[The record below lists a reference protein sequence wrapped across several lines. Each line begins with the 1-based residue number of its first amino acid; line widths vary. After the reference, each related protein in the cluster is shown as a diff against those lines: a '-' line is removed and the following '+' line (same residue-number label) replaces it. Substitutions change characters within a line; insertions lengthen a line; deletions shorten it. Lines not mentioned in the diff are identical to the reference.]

1 MADTIPAYMEK
12 LTQALMGRKDW
23 FENTELLNLK
33 EALRNFQA
41 SYTSTYSILVKKKLL
56 NEDPYKQ
63 EAKISELEVPD
74 TGAINEVKRLEQI
87 SIRMSNFDNQLDY
100 LANFYQL
107 HIDYL
112 NLEQIKRIVGLLR
125 FIDWVN
131 LTPDA
136 QMPNTR
142 IAAELVSQSKSGVDQ
157 ITLSII
163 VENLNRLNKSTVTA
177 MGILKDLTAYYKESY
192 KLNVRTA
199 ITKDMSASE
208 ATAAN
213 IKKKFPSAMQK
224 QPFYAELVEEVI
236 REDYSKDGQDLRDG
250 VLKTLKLAEEKPKTV
265 KPQINFKSILLEG
278 IRVVGNSSIAFQEI
292 ITKFDENEQVV
303 ESQKRGLWEKIK
315 KLLRQ
320 MTGRD
325 AEEIIYDIEYMDP
338 TKGVPVKE
346 KCNFGQFREDLDRK
360 NKLLTSFVRGPAAAK
375 IAGMTEEQIIVHLE
389 RNIKD
394 LQSLHKTL
402 GALDEFFKSSV
413 PPGDRD
419 KIKGIKPELS
429 TIKNSIV
436 RANQLR
442 HEYTAQREEQEQLKR
457 LGVSMTDN

>member
-1 MADTIPAYMEK
+1 MADTNYVDE
-12 LTQALMGRKDW
+12 LTKALMDRKDW
-23 FENTELLNLK
+23 FENTQLLNLK

-41 SYTSTYSILVKKKLL
+41 SYNSTYTILLKKKLI

-63 EAKISELEVPD
+63 EAKISELEVPEA
-74 TGAINEVKRLEQI
+74 GAVNEAKKLEQI
-87 SIRMSNFDNQLDY
+87 SIRLSNFDNQLDF

-107 HIDYL
+107 HMDYL

-131 LTPDA
+131 LSPDA

-142 IAAELVSQSKSGVDQ
+142 LAAEMVAQSKQGVDQ

-163 VENLNRLNKSTVTA
+163 VENLNRLNKSTIA
-177 MGILKDLTAYYKESY
+177 CMNILKDLTTYYKESY
-192 KLNVRTA
+192 KLAIRS

-208 ATAAN
+208 ATTAN
-213 IKKKFPSAMQK
+213 IKKKVPSVMPG
-224 QPFYAELVEEVI
+224 QPFYSELVDDVI
-236 REDYSKDGQDLRDG
+236 REDFSKDGQELREA
-250 VLKTLKLAEEKPKTV
+250 VLKSLKLADEKPKTV
-265 KPQINFKSILLEG
+265 KPQVNFKTILLEG
-278 IRVVGNSSIAFQEI
+278 IKVVGNASVALTEI
-292 ITKFDENEQVV
+292 ISKLDENEQVV
-303 ESQKRGLWEKIK
+303 ASQKRGLWEKIK
-315 KLLRQ
+315 KLIQ
-320 MTGRD
+320 QIVGAD
-325 AEEIIYDIEYMDP
+325 PEEVIYDLEYMDP

-346 KCNFGQFREDLDRK
+346 KCNFHQFREDLDRK
-360 NKLLTSFVRGPAAAK
+360 NKLLVSFAKGPAAQK
-375 IAGMTEEQIIVHLE
+375 IANMTEDQIIVHLE

-413 PPGDRD
+413 PPEDRD

-442 HEYTAQREEQEQLKR
+442 HEYSAQKEEEEQLKR
-457 LGVSMTDN
+457 LGVSLSDS